1 MELELIYSELRALE
15 TTSDFEFTPTRD
27 VDTNEADGVIVTF
40 RELKLQRSIN
50 ADSFR
55 TSMARRFGIG
65 VEEMSILVNN
75 IAIAKEDL
83 ELEHRYPERGWQDEE
98 VENFG
103 KIQYW
108 FGFLQTPIQDAELRG
123 VSIFARN
130 RVAQFT
136 PFIFNLTGGINGQVG
151 LEYLT
156 GQVKADV
163 LDDDTDYI
171 ATDRQTVNWQF
182 GKASFLEDWGKKKIK
197 ELCSDWKKR
206 RDQKNIDRFQHS
218 LGDFFSRIDNL
229 ALKEEKKDLT
239 AALTKIASLERIS
252 DEDFKVIANAM
263 VSGVERESVKKVI
276 QRINSSS
283 EDALPELYEAIK
295 EWDIISAVST
305 AEIVFGRISIIDQ
318 FKKHIDD
325 RLHEKGKADK
335 MDMQKFIKAYPWLL
349 GHRFEQLNTA
359 DFHHERGLDKWIE
372 KILHDTTKEYSAAD
386 EKDGRRFDLL
396 CVKNDWLIVI
406 LELMRPGV
414 PEDYDHVMRLN
425 RYVTRIQSSVNEN
438 KAAENFGGKSVFGLL
453 IADLPSKDSSLGDTK
468 IALRNNLESITWNG
482 LFNDVKANYK
492 EYYELLRSKAPE
504 DPRLQGLVNLDG

>member
-1 MELELIYSELRALE
+1 
-15 TTSDFEFTPTRD
+15 
-27 VDTNEADGVIVTF
+27 
-40 RELKLQRSIN
+40 
-50 ADSFR
+50 
-55 TSMARRFGIG
+55 
-65 VEEMSILVNN
+65 
-75 IAIAKEDL
+75 
-83 ELEHRYPERGWQDEE
+83 
-98 VENFG
+98 
-103 KIQYW
+103 
-108 FGFLQTPIQDAELRG
+108 
-123 VSIFARN
+123 
-130 RVAQFT
+130 
-136 PFIFNLTGGINGQVG
+136 
-151 LEYLT
+151 
-156 GQVKADV
+156 
-163 LDDDTDYI
+163 
-171 ATDRQTVNWQF
+171 
-182 GKASFLEDWGKKKIK
+182 
-197 ELCSDWKKR
+197 
-206 RDQKNIDRFQHS
+206 
-218 LGDFFSRIDNL
+218 
-229 ALKEEKKDLT
+229 
-239 AALTKIASLERIS
+239 
-252 DEDFKVIANAM
+252 
-263 VSGVERESVKKVI
+263 VERESVKKVI

-325 RLHEKGKADK
+325 RLPEKGKADQ

-349 GHRFEQLNTA
+349 GHRFEQLNPA

-438 KAAENFGGKSVFGLL
+438 KAAENFRGKSVFGLL